1 MLFMKVALITHNIYL
16 EHNPYLQHPESKGR
30 PHSIIESIMPIR
42 EKLIYHEAIPA
53 SIDQL
58 STVHAEEYINN
69 IKRSSIKQISIDSDI
84 YCSTWT

>member
-1 MLFMKVALITHNIYL
+1 MLFMKVAFITHDIYL
-16 EHNPYLQHPESKGR
+16 EHNPYLQHPESKER
-30 PHSIIESIMPIR
+30 LHSIIESIMPIR

-58 STVHAEEYINN
+58 STVHTEEHINN